1 MAMGRHPRTVVA
13 VLIGVMA
20 VTALGCAGDP
30 VVRTELTVE
39 GMHCDGCEEAIT
51 DELAAIEGVETV
63 DADWEAQRVVVR
75 HHERAAPTDSLVASI
90 ESLGYTVHGAKTEP
104 VGT

>member
-1 MAMGRHPRTVVA
+1 MTTPRRARRTA
-13 VLIGVMA
+13 AALGLLLGI
-20 VTALGCAGDP
+20 VTLGCAGDP

-51 DELAAIEGVETV
+51 GELAAIEGVETV
-63 DADWEAQRVVVR
+63 EADWETQRVVVR
-75 HHERAAPTDSLVASI
+75 HHQRAAPTDTLVASI
-90 ESLGYTVHGAKTEP
+90 ESLGYTVHGTKTEP